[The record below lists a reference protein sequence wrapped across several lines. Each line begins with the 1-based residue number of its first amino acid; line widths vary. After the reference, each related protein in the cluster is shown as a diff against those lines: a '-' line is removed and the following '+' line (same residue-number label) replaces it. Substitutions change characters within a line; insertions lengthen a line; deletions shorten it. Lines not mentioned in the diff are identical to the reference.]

1 MKTKVLKG
9 KPVVEKLKEDLKEKI
24 ESSGVRYKLAIFRV
38 GDDAGAVSYE
48 KGIKK
53 TAESLGV
60 KLKLYTFEK
69 GTSEAEYIEN
79 LEEANEDPSIHGIL
93 LLKPLPKDYSE
104 SKIVRV
110 LNPDKDVDCVHPDNL
125 SKIFLKIAKIYP
137 CTPDAVVELL
147 EFYGY
152 ELEGSEATIINRS
165 FTLGRPLAMLLLDIN
180 ATVSICHS
188 RTDSDDLKKLL
199 QFSDI
204 VVTGVGQA
212 KTFNSK
218 NFNKN
223 TTIIDV
229 GISNDENG
237 KISGDVD
244 FDEVQGKVKAITP
257 VIGGVGSITNT
268 ILFKNMLLLNGVE

>member
-9 KPVVEKLKEDLKEKI
+9 KPVVEKLKEELKAKI
-24 ESSGVRYKLAIFRV
+24 ESSSTDYKLAIFRV
-38 GDDAGAVSYE
+38 GDEPGAVSYE

-60 KLKLYTFEK
+60 ELKLYTFEE
-69 GTSEAEYIEN
+69 GTSEDKYIKY
-79 LEEANEDPSIHGIL
+79 LEEANKDDSIHGIL
-93 LLKPLPKDYSE
+93 LLKPLPKEYNE
-104 SKIVRV
+104 SKIVRI
-110 LNPDKDVDCVHPDNL
+110 LDPNKDVDCVHPSNL
-125 SKIFLKIAKIYP
+125 SRIFLKIAKIYP

-147 EFYGY
+147 QFYEY

-165 FTLGRPLAMLLLDIN
+165 FTLGRPLAMLLLDTN
-180 ATVSICHS
+180 ATISVCHS

-204 VVTGVGQA
+204 VVTGVGKA
-212 KTFNSK
+212 KAFNSK

-223 TTIIDV
+223 TTIVDV

-268 ILFKNMLLLNGVE
+268 ILFKNMLILNGEE